1 MNTIKD
7 VSKITNIPYKYLDR
21 LMLNL
26 ERCVCHST
34 LENYND
40 KNCITE
46 CNIGIGTIVIGISED
61 EIQYKF
67 IPSHSFETM
76 LVNTIE
82 NKQSPLINAA
92 EELLDTK
99 IKQVYKELL

>member
-26 ERCVCHST
+26 ERCICHST

-40 KNCITE
+40 RNHITE
-46 CNIGIGTIVIGISED
+46 CNIGIGTLVIGVTED
-61 EIQYKF
+61 EVQYKF
-67 IPSHSFETM
+67 IPSHSFEEM
-76 LVNTIE
+76 MVNTIE
-82 NKQSPLINAA
+82 TKQSPLINAA
-92 EELLDTK
+92 EELLDSK

>member
-21 LMLNL
+21 LVLNL
-26 ERCVCHST
+26 DRCISHSV
-34 LENYND
+34 LENYHD
-40 KNCITE
+40 RNCITE
-46 CNIGIGTIVIGISED
+46 CNIGVGTLVIGIVED

-67 IPSHSFETM
+67 IPSHSFEKM
-76 LVNTIE
+76 LLQTIE
-82 NKQSPLINAA
+82 TKQSPLIDAA
-92 EELLDTK
+92 EELLDSK